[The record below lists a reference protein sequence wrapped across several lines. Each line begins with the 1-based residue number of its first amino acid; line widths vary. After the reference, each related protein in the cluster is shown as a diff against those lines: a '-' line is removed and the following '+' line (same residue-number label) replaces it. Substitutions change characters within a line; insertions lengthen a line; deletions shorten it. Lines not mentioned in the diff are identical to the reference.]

1 MKIGSTRTDYKLK
14 KKLIIKNN
22 NPIDTFD
29 YWYKNAAKLVTE
41 PNAFCLSTI
50 NNKSP
55 ESRMMLLKDYD
66 DGFTFFTNIL
76 SNKGIE
82 LMENK
87 NCSMNFW
94 WKEIHQQVRIS
105 GICKL
110 IKTDSTKEYFYSRPK
125 GSQIAAYLSNQSK
138 RIASYETLIKKYK
151 KIIKKYDNKKVPYPK
166 SWVGFNVQPI
176 KIEFWQGAEFRL
188 HQRVEFIKERNKWKK
203 KLLAP

>member
-14 KKLIIKNN
+14 RKLIIKNN

-188 HQRVEFIKERNKWKK
+188 HQRVEFIKESNKKKK

>member
-176 KIEFWQGAEFRL
+176 KIEFWQGGEFRL
-188 HQRVEFIKERNKWKK
+188 HQRVEFIKESNKWKK

>member
-151 KIIKKYDNKKVPYPK
+151 KIIKNYDNKKVPYPT

-188 HQRVEFIKERNKWKK
+188 HQRVEFIKESNKWKK

>member
-14 KKLIIKNN
+14 RKLIIKNN

-188 HQRVEFIKERNKWKK
+188 HQRVEFIKVGKKWKK
-203 KLLAP
+203 NLLAP

>member
-105 GICKL
+105 GTCKL

>member
-94 WKEIHQQVRIS
+94 WKEIHLS
-105 GICKL
+105 L
-110 IKTDSTKEYFYSRPK
+110 IH
-125 GSQIAAYLSNQSK
+125 I
-138 RIASYETLIKKYK
+138 
-151 KIIKKYDNKKVPYPK
+151 
-166 SWVGFNVQPI
+166 
-176 KIEFWQGAEFRL
+176 
-188 HQRVEFIKERNKWKK
+188 
-203 KLLAP
+203 

>member
-29 YWYKNAAKLVTE
+29 YWYKNAAKLVAE

>member
-14 KKLIIKNN
+14 RKLIIKNN

-138 RIASYETLIKKYK
+138 RITSYETLIKKYK

-188 HQRVEFIKERNKWKK
+188 HQRVEFIKESNKWKK

>member
-14 KKLIIKNN
+14 RKLIIKNN

-41 PNAFCLSTI
+41 PNAFCLSTV

-188 HQRVEFIKERNKWKK
+188 HQRVEFIKESNKWKK

>member
-1 MKIGSTRTDYKLK
+1 
-14 KKLIIKNN
+14 
-22 NPIDTFD
+22 
-29 YWYKNAAKLVTE
+29 
-41 PNAFCLSTI
+41 
-50 NNKSP
+50 
-55 ESRMMLLKDYD
+55 
-66 DGFTFFTNIL
+66 
-76 SNKGIE
+76 
-82 LMENK
+82 MENK

-188 HQRVEFIKERNKWKK
+188 HQRVEFIKESNKWKK

>member
-1 MKIGSTRTDYKLK
+1 MKIGSTRRDYKLK

-29 YWYKNAAKLVTE
+29 YWYRNATKLVSE

-50 NNKSP
+50 NEKTP
-55 ESRMMLLKDYD
+55 ESRMMLLKDYGD
-66 DGFTFFTNIL
+66 NFTFFTNIL

-82 LMENK
+82 LMENN

-105 GICKL
+105 GITKL
-110 IKTDSTKEYFYSRPK
+110 INTVSTKEYFYSRPK

-151 KIIKKYDNKKVPYPK
+151 KIVKKYENKEVPYPK
-166 SWVGFNVQPI
+166 SWVGFNVEPS

-188 HQRVEFIKERNKWKK
+188 HQRVEFTKENNKWKK

>member
-29 YWYKNAAKLVTE
+29 YWYKNAAKLVIE

-138 RIASYETLIKKYK
+138 RITSYETLIKKYK
-151 KIIKKYDNKKVPYPK
+151 KITKKYDNKKVPYPK

-188 HQRVEFIKERNKWKK
+188 HQRVEFIKESNKWKK